1 MFLSFCGISLRVCS
15 FLSDLTP
22 TGCPRRNVP
31 DFGKMF
37 LMLKY
42 TDITQNTYIQSWTV
56 TEIMAREKCVLLVV
70 PRTVLVKPTHYPYTV
85 HVRPWEWNAVTLCVR
100 YEWLVTC
107 MELQK
112 CLLCFPTWNIVSCI
126 LYMDFAL
133 AMHVLLLTNTKG
145 VFPDWVIP
153 SRGVFSRIHQ
163 TMRETGCLPSV
174 VVQSEREVVQTIN
187 TQENILE
194 MVQRS
199 PRLSTRRM
207 ASHLGV
213 SRMQVW
219 RTLREEVHVKCLE
232 P

>member
-1 MFLSFCGISLRVCS
+1 
-15 FLSDLTP
+15 
-22 TGCPRRNVP
+22 
-31 DFGKMF
+31 
-37 LMLKY
+37 
-42 TDITQNTYIQSWTV
+42 
-56 TEIMAREKCVLLVV
+56 
-70 PRTVLVKPTHYPYTV
+70 
-85 HVRPWEWNAVTLCVR
+85 
-100 YEWLVTC
+100 
-107 MELQK
+107 
-112 CLLCFPTWNIVSCI
+112 
-126 LYMDFAL
+126 
-133 AMHVLLLTNTKG
+133 
-145 VFPDWVIP
+145 
-153 SRGVFSRIHQ
+153 
-163 TMRETGCLPSV
+163 MRETGCLPSV